1 MHNRYRDPN
10 YQKIIRGLKDDLSAL
25 RQEIGD
31 TDQDHP
37 RIREI
42 IKAHCAE

>member
-1 MHNRYRDPN
+1 MHNRYHDPD
-10 YQKIIRGLKDDLSAL
+10 YQKIIHGLKTDLSAL

-37 RIREI
+37 RIRAI
-42 IKAHCAE
+42 IEANWDG